1 MTSLTPEHLG
11 TDDSAFDEQL
21 RASRLTIRL
30 IAGAVLLFLIWA
42 AFAWVDEIV
51 RADGQVVSSSRSQS
65 VQNLEGGILADLAVK
80 QGDLVEAGQVLATLS
95 DTRFRSAFDDLQD
108 QIDALEIRRMRLEA
122 EIAGAYEFDVP
133 DDLSTRADRMLSS
146 ERSLLKARQTDL
158 DSRREGAFTQLEQAK
173 EELRNMQNLYKKEYV
188 ALVEVNKAREKA
200 SEAEIRYMDILT
212 QAELVLAEEYSDTLK
227 DITSLKQEMRLAS
240 DQLNRTVITAPM
252 RGIVNNLAV
261 TTIGGV
267 VRPGEEIFE
276 IIPLGEDLFVEAR
289 VRPEN
294 IANVEPGQDAS
305 IKLTAYDYT
314 IYGTLKGKVDFISAD
329 TFEDER
335 DPSAPPFYR
344 VTVTVDIDKLTDR
357 QKAIEIRPGMRAS
370 VELHTGSKTVLRYL
384 MKPLYKSR
392 EAFREP

>member
-1 MTSLTPEHLG
+1 MSSQYMESETGH
-11 TDDSAFDEQL
+11 DDQL

-30 IAGAVLLFLIWA
+30 IAIAVLLFLVWA

-51 RADGQVVSSSRSQS
+51 RADGEVVSSSRSQS
-65 VQNLEGGILADLAVK
+65 VQNFEGGILAELAVK
-80 QGDLVEAGQVLATLS
+80 QGDMVEAGQVLATLS

-122 EIAGAYEFDVP
+122 EINGAFEFTVETP
-133 DDLSTRADRMLSS
+133 LATRAPRILAS
-146 ERSLLKARQTDL
+146 EKALLTARQTDL
-158 DSRREGAFTQLEQAK
+158 DSRREGAFTQLEQSK
-173 EELRNMQNLYKKEYV
+173 EELDNMERLYKKEFV
-188 ALVEVNKAREKA
+188 ALLEVNKAREKA
-200 SEAEIRYMDILT
+200 SDAEIRYMDILT
-212 QAELVLAEEYSDTLK
+212 QAELSLAEEYSETLK
-227 DITSLKQEMRLAS
+227 EITSLRQEMRLAQ
-240 DQLNRTVITAPM
+240 DQLSRTVITAPM

-276 IIPLGEDLFVEAR
+276 IIPLGEELFVEAR

-335 DPSAPPFYR
+335 DPSLPPFYR
-344 VTVTVDIDKLTDR
+344 VTVTVDSTALTER
-357 QKAIEIRPGMRAS
+357 QKAIEIRPGMRAA
-370 VELHTGSKTVLRYL
+370 VELHTGSKTILRYL

>member
-1 MTSLTPEHLG
+1 MTSLTPEHFDD
-11 TDDSAFDEQL
+11 TDTAFDDQL

-51 RADGQVVSSSRSQS
+51 RADGEVVSSSRSQS

-122 EIAGAYEFDVP
+122 EIAGAFEFEVP
-133 DDLSTRADRMLSS
+133 AEYAKRATRILAS
-146 ERSLLKARQTDL
+146 ERALLKARQTDL

-173 EELRNMQNLYKKEYV
+173 EELRNMQSLYKKEYV
-188 ALVEVNKAREKA
+188 ALLEVNKAREKSA
-200 SEAEIRYMDILT
+200 EAEIRYMDILT
-212 QAELVLAEEYSDTLK
+212 QAELELAEEYSETLK
-227 DITSLKQEMRLAS
+227 DITSLKQEIRLAT

-252 RGIVNNLAV
+252 RGIVNSLAV

-267 VRPGEEIFE
+267 IRPGDEIFE

-294 IANVEPGQDAS
+294 IANVEPGQEAS

-335 DPSAPPFYR
+335 DPSLPPFYR
-344 VTVTVDIDKLTDR
+344 VTVTVDIDNLTER

>member
-1 MTSLTPEHLG
+1 MTAAHH
-11 TDDSAFDEQL
+11 DDGLDDQL

-30 IAGAVLLFLIWA
+30 IFMAVALFVLWA
-42 AFAWVDEIV
+42 AVAWVDEIV

-108 QIDALEIRRMRLEA
+108 QLDALELRRLRLEA
-122 EIAGAYEFDVP
+122 EIEGQFDFAAP
-133 DDLSTRADRMLSS
+133 EALSTRAPLILSS
-146 ERSLLKARQTDL
+146 EKALLAARQTDI
-158 DSRREGAFTQLEQAK
+158 DSRREGAFTQLEQAQ
-173 EELRNMQNLYKKEYV
+173 EELANMERLYKKEFV
-188 ALVEVNKAREKA
+188 ALLEVNKAREKA

-212 QAELVLAEEYSDTLK
+212 QAELTRAEEYSETLK
-227 DITSLKQEMRLAS
+227 EITSLGQEMRLAQ
-240 DQLNRTVITAPM
+240 DQLSRTVITAPM

-276 IIPLGEDLFVEAR
+276 IIPLGEELFVEAR

-335 DPSAPPFYR
+335 DPSLPPFYK
-344 VTVTVDIDKLTDR
+344 VTVTVDTSELTER
-357 QKAIEIRPGMRAS
+357 QKAIEIRPGMRAT

-384 MKPLYKSR
+384 LKPLYKSK

>member
-1 MTSLTPEHLG
+1 MTSLTPEHFDD
-11 TDDSAFDEQL
+11 TDTAFDDQL

-30 IAGAVLLFLIWA
+30 IAGAVLLFLVWA

-51 RADGQVVSSSRSQS
+51 RADGEVVSSSRSQS

-80 QGDLVEAGQVLATLS
+80 QGDMVEAGQVLATLS

-122 EIAGAYEFDVP
+122 EIAGAFEFEVP
-133 DDLSTRADRMLSS
+133 AEYATRATRILAS
-146 ERSLLKARQTDL
+146 ERALLKARQTDL

-173 EELRNMQNLYKKEYV
+173 EELRNMQSLYKKEYV
-188 ALVEVNKAREKA
+188 ALLEVNKAREKSA
-200 SEAEIRYMDILT
+200 EAEIRYMDILT
-212 QAELVLAEEYSDTLK
+212 QAELELAEEYSETLK
-227 DITSLKQEMRLAS
+227 DITSLKQEIRLAT

-252 RGIVNNLAV
+252 RGIVNSLAV

-267 VRPGEEIFE
+267 IRPGDEIFE

-294 IANVEPGQDAS
+294 IANVEPGQEAS

-335 DPSAPPFYR
+335 DPSLPPFYR
-344 VTVTVDIDKLTDR
+344 VTVTVDIDNLTER

>member
-1 MTSLTPEHLG
+1 MSAAQFD
-11 TDDSAFDEQL
+11 TDTGLDDQV

-30 IAGAVLLFLIWA
+30 IFMAVAGFILWA
-42 AFAWVDEIV
+42 SFAWVDEIV
-51 RADGQVVSSSRSQS
+51 RAEGQVVSSSRSQS

-80 QGDLVEAGQVLATLS
+80 QGDLVEADQILATLS

-108 QIDALEIRRMRLEA
+108 QIDALELRRLRLEA
-122 EIAGAYEFDVP
+122 EIAGQFEFAAP
-133 DDLSTRADRMLSS
+133 ESLATRAPRILSS
-146 ERSLLKARQTDL
+146 EKALLEARQTDI
-158 DSRREGAFTQLEQAK
+158 DSRREGAFTQLEQANA
-173 EELRNMQNLYKKEYV
+173 ELANMERLYKKEFV
-188 ALVEVNKAREKA
+188 ALLEVNKAREKA
-200 SEAEIRYMDILT
+200 SEAEIRYMDIIT
-212 QAELVLAEEYSDTLK
+212 QAELTLAEEYSETLK
-227 DITSLKQEMRLAS
+227 EITSLKQEMRLAQ
-240 DQLNRTVITAPM
+240 DQLSRTVITAPM

-276 IIPLGEDLFVEAR
+276 IIPLGEELFVEAR

-335 DPSAPPFYR
+335 DPSLPPYYKA
-344 VTVTVDIDKLTDR
+344 TVTVDTAALTER
-357 QKAIEIRPGMRAS
+357 QKAIEIRPGMRAT
-370 VELHTGSKTVLRYL
+370 VELHTGSKTILRYL
-384 MKPLYKSR
+384 LKPLYKSK